1 MADIQKTSVA
11 HIMFGPCSDI
21 NFAHVVGEMQRT
33 LTDCMETPYSLE
45 WKQDDVAIFDLET
58 TRIVFAIDSYAAREE
73 MSGHYS
79 GCLMVSVGPGLSGRE
94 SVRPGAAHD
103 SLCQLIVRRISGC
116 YDVAE
121 VIWRETDMR
130 MTEETIDTLIGDVPV
145 PESAEIILEAEPAE
159 ERLYTHDD
167 VIPLRKTR
175 KISFRAVDEAD
186 IDTAGSSLSVAEE
199 DANKAREQLPD
210 YKEMF
215 QSVANTVP
223 DLPRTDLVRLNAIRA
238 ALYAS
243 DDEAETLQ
251 QASPHTRLAATAMD
265 VTLVIVCLPVG
276 AAMLTYHVLKGGE
289 LRRSAQMM
297 TVTGLFLS
305 AAQTATAQ
313 QLISF
318 L

>member
-130 MTEETIDTLIGDVPV
+130 MT
-145 PESAEIILEAEPAE
+145 
-159 ERLYTHDD
+159 D